1 MSDYRNIAVGYT
13 KPNQIGFRM
22 ARASL
27 IRFLLRNN
35 CFYDFIA
42 CYRAYHKC
50 DSSPDYIID
59 KVIIRTKSTGHD
71 FTDILNRISISFDWT
86 DDNVVSA
93 CRKIDKYDCA
103 MYWSKINSKF
113 KSFNTHGKIVGE

>member
-59 KVIIRTKSTGHD
+59 KVIIRTKSTGSY
-71 FTDILNRISISFDWT
+71 FTDILSRISISFDWM

-93 CRKIDKYDCA
+93 CRKIDRMDCA
-103 MYWSKINSKF
+103 IYWAEINSKF
-113 KSFNTHGKIVGE
+113 QSFNTYGKIVGE

>member
-1 MSDYRNIAVGYT
+1 MSDYRNIAAGYT
-13 KPNQIGFRM
+13 KPKQIGFRI

-27 IRFLLRNN
+27 IRFLLKNN

-50 DSSPDYIID
+50 NSSPDYIID
-59 KVIIRTKSTGHD
+59 KVIIRTKSTRSD
-71 FTDILNRISISFDWT
+71 FTDILSSTSISFYWM

-93 CRKIDKYDCA
+93 CRKIDRVDCA
-103 MYWSKINSKF
+103 IYWSKINSKF